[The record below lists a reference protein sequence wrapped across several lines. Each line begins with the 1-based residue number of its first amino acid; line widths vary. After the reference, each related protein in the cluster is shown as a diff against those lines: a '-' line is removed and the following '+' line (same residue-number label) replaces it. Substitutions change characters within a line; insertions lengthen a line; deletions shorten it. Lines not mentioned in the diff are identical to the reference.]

1 MESGGKKSRRTMIEL
16 DDFSDEI
23 LGSPKNLL
31 GGAKSFSGGETIYGL
46 LKGKTGI
53 DWVEKIEKDEIQ
65 TPGGIDKKTKNL
77 INTQ

>member
-1 MESGGKKSRRTMIEL
+1 MESGGKKTRRTMIEL

-31 GGAKSFSGGETIYGL
+31 GAKSFSGGETIYGL

-53 DWVEKIEKDEIQ
+53 DWVEKTIEKDEIQ
-65 TPGGIDKKTKNL
+65 TPGGINKKTKNL